1 MRIRGAIGLGIA
13 LVVLKLLLG
22 NAFEAFESAA
32 TSFFGTVDTHITR
45 SQSLPQQSYATP
57 LFSIPQ
63 IRVERSIPHTFIDVT
78 ASQQ

>member
-22 NAFEAFESAA
+22 NAFHAFESAA

-45 SQSLPQQSYATP
+45 TQSSPQQAYASP

-63 IRVERSIPHTFIDVT
+63 VYVPETIPHTFIDTTV
-78 ASQQ
+78 QQ